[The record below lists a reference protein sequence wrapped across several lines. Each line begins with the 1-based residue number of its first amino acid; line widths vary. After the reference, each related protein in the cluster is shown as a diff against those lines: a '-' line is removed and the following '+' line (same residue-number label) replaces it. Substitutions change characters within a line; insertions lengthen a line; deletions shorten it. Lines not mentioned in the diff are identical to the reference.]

1 MESLTKGSVIL
12 IPFPFSNLERTKMR
26 PAVVLADV
34 GRQDYILCQ
43 ITSNPYSDPEAIK
56 LEDNDF
62 TQGTLKRVSYARPG
76 KLFTANQEL
85 ITSTIGQLKA
95 SSIQKVIHAV
105 IQLLKRE
112 G

>member
-1 MESLTKGSVIL
+1 MESFTKGSVIL

-26 PAVVLADV
+26 PAVILADV

-56 LEDNDF
+56 LDDRDF
-62 TQGTLKRVSYARPG
+62 TQGSLKRISYVRPS

-85 ITSTIGQLKA
+85 IISTIGQLKS
-95 SSIQKVIHAV
+95 SSIQKIVKTVID
-105 IQLLKRE
+105 LLER
-112 G
+112 